1 MGHFLQ
7 LSAKNVPWRFPP
19 RSGQHAKA
27 MATGTLSEG
36 PWFRLNTETG
46 TAPEK
51 GQSRTS
57 RAGANASL
65 PVIPSVKAPPVELP
79 AFFRPFLRDKKG
91 QTAFLE
97 YVWRPDLIAKSV
109 NFLMRQG
116 VFLKSIPLGTVGKS
130 NDGSSKKWPLQLK
143 VWPPN
148 ILLER
153 SRTGMCHVQRGD
165 SHPKRVPP
173 LAGSETN
180 ALKLGLALRE
190 RTVRIPIY
198 YISRFA
204 RVRLPISELRPT
216 ASA

>member
-1 MGHFLQ
+1 MKAFGRRPGQKAHFLQ

-97 YVWRPDLIAKSV
+97 
-109 NFLMRQG
+109 
-116 VFLKSIPLGTVGKS
+116 
-130 NDGSSKKWPLQLK
+130 
-143 VWPPN
+143 
-148 ILLER
+148 R
-153 SRTGMCHVQRGD
+153 SRTGMCSVQRG
-165 SHPKRVPP
+165 SSRPKGAALLASAKRVPRNSP
-173 LAGSETN
+173 SPYAKRPFDVRSPPQGDVRCSVISYFWAN
-180 ALKLGLALRE
+180 QFSALCE
-190 RTVRIPIY
+190 
-198 YISRFA
+198 ISPYPSFFC
-204 RVRLPISELRPT
+204 SF
-216 ASA
+216 

>member
-1 MGHFLQ
+1 MKAFGRRPGQKGHFLQ

-97 YVWRPDLIAKSV
+97 
-109 NFLMRQG
+109 
-116 VFLKSIPLGTVGKS
+116 
-130 NDGSSKKWPLQLK
+130 
-143 VWPPN
+143 
-148 ILLER
+148 R